1 MKKEL
6 FILLLVGMMVV
17 IAFIGCEKTELAKPN
32 EIQNLTSRIGETDGC
47 IAGIVEPVE
56 LDDYTT
62 DKLDSLF
69 SRNNNTF
76 PENDN
81 FGISY
86 EQEELFAP
94 IFKVIRNNDE
104 FLEIGGDFDFEFD
117 KYCIV
122 GGRVWGGSQYFGI
135 TYKELKVYED
145 CSSIYVVKR
154 YYPANDYSDFP
165 PLYFWDVFP
174 KERVG
179 NDPELVIEDEY
190 ENE

>member
-47 IAGIVEPVE
+47 IAGIVEPVA
-56 LDDYTT
+56 LDEFVTA
-62 DKLDSLF
+62 KLDSLF
-69 SRNNNTF
+69 SDYNNTLLGNGDSWVHYTSD
-76 PENDN
+76 E
-81 FGISY
+81 I
-86 EQEELFAP
+86 LAP
-94 IFKVIRNNDE
+94 FFKVIRNNDE

>member
-1 MKKEL
+1 MKRN
-6 FILLLVGMMVV
+6 ILLSLLVGMMGV
-17 IAFIGCEKTELAKPN
+17 IALGGCEKFEHIVPNKEQQQATRNTEV
-32 EIQNLTSRIGETDGC
+32 DGC
-47 IAGIVEPVE
+47 VAGIVEPVI
-56 LDDYTT
+56 LDEYTT

-122 GGRVWGGSQYFGI
+122 GGRIWGGSSNAKI
-135 TYKELKVYED
+135 TFKEMNIHED
-145 CSSIYVVKR
+145 CSCIYVVR
-154 YYPANDYSDFP
+154 RFYPANDYCSFP
-165 PLYFWDVFP
+165 PVYFWEVFP
-174 KERVG
+174 KG
-179 NDPELVIEDEY
+179 CIINNPELIIEDEY

>member
-1 MKKEL
+1 MKKS
-6 FILLLVGMMVV
+6 ILLSLLIGMMGV
-17 IAFIGCEKTELAKPN
+17 IVFMGCEKTELAKPN

-69 SRNNNTF
+69 SRNNIFAESDSWMNYNDSEGTF
-76 PENDN
+76 T
-81 FGISY
+81 
-86 EQEELFAP
+86 P

-104 FLEIGGDFDFEFD
+104 FLEIGGNFDFNFD

-122 GGRVWGGSQYFGI
+122 GGIVWGRSTHVEI
-135 TYKELKVYED
+135 IYKVLKVYED
-145 CSSIYVVKR
+145 CSSVYIVRKFN
-154 YYPANDYSDFP
+154 PTNDYLSIP
-165 PLYFWDVFP
+165 PISFWNVFL
-174 KERVG
+174 KENVV
-179 NDPELVIEDEY
+179 NDPELIVEEEY